1 MLVLDMIDLS
11 LYTSLDKLVEQ
22 PEARVFDI
30 PSPDI
35 LGDVLPSMI
44 GTVASSSLK
53 KIRREQRAS
62 QRSDVKTIHSIYP
75 LLHLFLGQ
83 SRWWGLSKEDNGDL
97 PGNMTPM
104 SLI

>member
-11 LYTSLDKLVEQ
+11 LCTSLDKLVEQ

-44 GTVASSSLK
+44 GTVK
-53 KIRREQRAS
+53 RGGVGK
-62 QRSDVKTIHSIYP
+62 Y
-75 LLHLFLGQ
+75 FF
-83 SRWWGLSKEDNGDL
+83 N
-97 PGNMTPM
+97 
-104 SLI
+104 

>member
-11 LYTSLDKLVEQ
+11 LCTSLDKLVEQ

-53 KIRREQRAS
+53 KI
-62 QRSDVKTIHSIYP
+62 
-75 LLHLFLGQ
+75 
-83 SRWWGLSKEDNGDL
+83 
-97 PGNMTPM
+97 
-104 SLI
+104 